1 MRIRFVVPKLARPS
15 LHRHAF
21 KVATNTK
28 LLIEHPTEF
37 TVSHSSSSRNR
48 KLSHKRSEG
57 WIEKI
62 AGDLSPADGIWA
74 VAGDDFL
81 AKLLRRAHAI
91 CQSVN
96 EGIDTTADALEI
108 DHDYIDV
115 LEHLFSRLARLA
127 VERIDRQA
135 CIAIDAVTGFD
146 HVVLHVAAN
155 AMLRAKQSR

>member
-21 KVATNTK
+21 KVTTNTK

-74 VAGDDFL
+74 VAGDDFE
-81 AKLLRRAHAI
+81 AF
-91 CQSVN
+91 
-96 EGIDTTADALEI
+96 
-108 DHDYIDV
+108 V
-115 LEHLFSRLARLA
+115 LKGSELNAVLARTP
-127 VERIDRQA
+127 ERREA
-135 CIAIDAVTGFD
+135 WLKASK
-146 HVVLHVAAN
+146 
-155 AMLRAKQSR
+155 R